1 MLRQIYE
8 IINRILT
15 LISLNPRGGFNLKVV
30 FGWGEKRE
38 DEKKKKR
45 KKENRGKMRFSL
57 VGEKI
62 GRMEDGE
69 VEDLSPRLTIH
80 FLFKLEKKK
89 ERKWTVNITIIP
101 IILLSYYFKLR

>member
-1 MLRQIYE
+1 M
-8 IINRILT
+8 
-15 LISLNPRGGFNLKVV
+15 K
-30 FGWGEKRE
+30 
-38 DEKKKKR
+38 KKKKR
-45 KKENRGKMRFSL
+45 KKENRGEMRFSL

-89 ERKWTVNITIIP
+89 ERKWTINIKIIP
-101 IILLSYYFKLR
+101 IILLFQITIRAK